1 MRKFFIAFLGSMA
14 ALWIT
19 GILVVLGTVV
29 LVIAVSSSSVSK
41 DYANMETKVHSVL
54 HLSLDVAL

>member
-29 LVIAVSSSSVSK
+29 LVNAVSSSSESK
-41 DYANMETKVHSVL
+41 VN
-54 HLSLDVAL
+54 AL